1 MLDYS
6 KIVGL
11 IMFDKGLECFVNSF
25 VDGGVQLSVVGILG
39 YVRQKKE
46 DIVISFGENR
56 VQIPVEQCTEE
67 DVAEVIG
74 QIFGVKEVEEC

>member
-46 DIVISFGENR
+46 DIVISFEK
-56 VQIPVEQCTEE
+56 TECRFLWNN
-67 DVAEVIG
+67 A
-74 QIFGVKEVEEC
+74 QRKMLQR